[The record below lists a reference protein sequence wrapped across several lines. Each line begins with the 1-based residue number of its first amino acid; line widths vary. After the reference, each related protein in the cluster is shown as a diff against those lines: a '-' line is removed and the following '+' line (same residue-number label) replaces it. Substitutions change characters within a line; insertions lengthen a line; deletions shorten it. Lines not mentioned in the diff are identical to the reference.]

1 MKLSYVGLQDKA
13 AFEAHCRMHMN
24 GLYRIALSILRND
37 ADAQDAVQQGL
48 MKAWISRERIRPGHE
63 RGYLTRITT
72 DGRFPIYFTAQ

>member
-1 MKLSYVGLQDKA
+1 MDKA

-37 ADAQDAVQQGL
+37 ADALDAVQQGL